1 MAAILVFQ
9 NKETTAM
16 LVFQD
21 LPIILWELN
30 SSLMQTLSFV
40 PINLHRCCNWPRE
53 GKCSIAGG
61 RMWTRVKV
69 YPRCLLLSHLSCDFR
84 FISQAQKNQEL
95 HISGFP
101 SIITKKNKI
110 GTDFYFRPQLKIPI
124 SISISISFPEI

>member
-1 MAAILVFQ
+1 MAAILLFQ

-61 RMWTRVKV
+61 GGRMWTRVKLGAIIKTDIQEMKHSLV
-69 YPRCLLLSHLSCDFR
+69 TIFLHLFR
-84 FISQAQKNQEL
+84 QS
-95 HISGFP
+95 
-101 SIITKKNKI
+101 
-110 GTDFYFRPQLKIPI
+110 R
-124 SISISISFPEI
+124 

>member
-1 MAAILVFQ
+1 MAAILLFQ

-40 PINLHRCCNWPRE
+40 PIHLHRCCNWPRE

-61 RMWTRVKV
+61 RMWTRVNLGAIINTDIQEMKHSLV
-69 YPRCLLLSHLSCDFR
+69 TIFLHL
-84 FISQAQKNQEL
+84 
-95 HISGFP
+95 
-101 SIITKKNKI
+101 
-110 GTDFYFRPQLKIPI
+110 FRP
-124 SISISISFPEI
+124 SR

>member
-1 MAAILVFQ
+1 MCSMDEWWGTDPSNYRAFSHDVMAAILVFQ

-61 RMWTRVKV
+61 RMWTRVKLGAIIKTDIQEMKHSLV
-69 YPRCLLLSHLSCDFR
+69 IIFLHLFCQSR
-84 FISQAQKNQEL
+84 
-95 HISGFP
+95 
-101 SIITKKNKI
+101 
-110 GTDFYFRPQLKIPI
+110 
-124 SISISISFPEI
+124 

>member
-1 MAAILVFQ
+1 MFQ

-69 YPRCLLLSHLSCDFR
+69 YPRSLLLSHLSCDFR

-101 SIITKKNKI
+101 SIITKKK
-110 GTDFYFRPQLKIPI
+110 
-124 SISISISFPEI
+124 